1 MMQPLLTHCAAL
13 DVHKASVQACA
24 ITPDPSDKPQMTE
37 RKFST
42 YTGDL
47 LALRDWLKAA
57 QITHVALESTGSYW
71 RPIYNILEGH
81 FELLLVNPNHIKN
94 VPGRKTDVKD
104 ARWLSQLLQHGL
116 IQPSFVPPQEQ
127 RALRDLTRTRT
138 SLVEDQNRLVNRI
151 QKTLEDA
158 NIKLSCVASDVM
170 GVSGRAILSALIGG
184 QNDPLELAQL
194 ARGRMR
200 SKIVELETAL
210 AGHLK
215 PHHALILTELLCQ
228 VDSLDASIE
237 RIETA
242 IEEGSAPY
250 REAVVLLDSIPGI
263 AETGAHV
270 ILSEIGTD
278 MSRFPTARHLCAWA
292 GVAPGNHESAGK
304 QLSGKTRKGNRA
316 LRRAL
321 VEAARAGVKAKDS
334 YLQAQYHRLKPRLGA
349 NRALVAVAHSIL
361 QSIYYILVRK
371 EPYRELGAAHF
382 DKLRPANTTKR
393 LVGRLEQLGYKV
405 TLEAEV
411 AA

>member
-1 MMQPLLTHCAAL
+1 
-13 DVHKASVQACA
+13 
-24 ITPDPSDKPQMTE
+24 
-37 RKFST
+37 
-42 YTGDL
+42 
-47 LALRDWLKAA
+47 LRDWLKAA
-57 QITHVALESTGSYW
+57 HITHVALESTGSYW
-71 RPIYNILEGH
+71 RPIYNLLEGH

-127 RALRDLTRTRT
+127 RALRDLTRMRT

-158 NIKLSCVASDVM
+158 NIQLSCVASDVM

-184 QNDPLELAQL
+184 QNDPAQLAQL
-194 ARGRMR
+194 ACGRMR
-200 SKIVELETAL
+200 SKIGELETAL

-215 PHHALILTELLCQ
+215 PHHVVILAELLCQ
-228 VDSLDASIE
+228 SDSLDASIE

-242 IEEGSAPY
+242 IEERCAPY
-250 REAVVLLDSIPGI
+250 REAIVLLDSVPGI
-263 AETGAHV
+263 AETGARM
-270 ILSEIGTD
+270 ILSEIGVD
-278 MSRFPTARHLCAWA
+278 MSRFPTAAHLCAWA

-304 QLSGKTRKGNRA
+304 QLSSKTRKGNRA

-321 VEAARAGVKAKDS
+321 VEAARAGVKTKDS
-334 YLQAQYHRLKPRLGA
+334 YLQAQYHRLKSRLGA

-361 QSIYYILVRK
+361 ESIYYILVRQ
-371 EPYRELGAAHF
+371 EPYRELGASHF
-382 DKLRPANTTKR
+382 DKVRPAKTAKR

-405 TLEAEV
+405 TLEAEE

>member
-1 MMQPLLTHCAAL
+1 MEPLLTHCAAL
-13 DVHKASVQACA
+13 DVHKASVQACM
-24 ITPDPSDKPQMTE
+24 ITPDANDKPLMTE

-47 LALRDWLKAA
+47 QTLRDWLKAA

-81 FELLLVNPNHIKN
+81 FQLLLVNPNHIKN

-116 IQPSFVPPQEQ
+116 VQPSFVPPQEQ
-127 RALRDLTRTRT
+127 RILRDLTRTRT
-138 SLVEDQNRLVNRI
+138 SLVEDQNRLVNRV

-184 QNDPLELAQL
+184 HNDPTELAQL

-200 SKIVELETAL
+200 SKIVELEAAL
-210 AGHLK
+210 TGHLK

-242 IEEGSAPY
+242 IEERSAPY
-250 REAVVLLDSIPGI
+250 REAIVLLDSIPGI
-263 AETGAHV
+263 AETGARV

-278 MSRFPTARHLCAWA
+278 MSRFPTAAHLCAWA

-304 QLSGKTRKGNRA
+304 QLSGKTRKGNKA

-334 YLQAQYHRLKPRLGA
+334 YLQAQYHRLKARLGA

-371 EPYRELGAAHF
+371 QPYRELGSSHF
-382 DKLRPANTTKR
+382 DKLRTANTTKR

-405 TLEAEV
+405 TLEAE